1 MVVGALRIHARQHSE
16 NLFATVSHK
25 FGGMS
30 VATIEVGATVTLAVA
45 VNQLL
50 QQDAAHLMHGH
61 ADRHFAGFQVQVSQ
75 ALAILQHASNEAVY
89 FLFRFSVKCLRSF
102 FSTAPTH
109 FHPRWCGLDATD
121 RSGR

>member
-1 MVVGALRIHARQHSE
+1 MHIHGRQHGE

-30 VATIEVGATVTLAVA
+30 VATIKARATVTFTVA
-45 VNQLL
+45 VEQFL
-50 QQDAAHLMHGH
+50 QQDATHLMHGS

-89 FLFRFSVKCLRSF
+89 FLFSFSAKCLRSF
-102 FSTAPTH
+102 F
-109 FHPRWCGLDATD
+109 FHCSNSFSSSIARA
-121 RSGR
+121 GRN